1 MSAISKFLK
10 LFRRSHSADE
20 LNRFTPYERKF
31 TVHSYKSRGG
41 YDLISMR
48 TRSVKVERFRASQFW
63 RPATRQKMQLSLSIS
78 LLRLRRLGIEV
89 VAAPSLKL
97 NDAAGWV
104 LWPKLL
110 V

>member
-20 LNRFTPYERKF
+20 LNRITPYERKF
-31 TVHSYKSRGG
+31 TMHGYKSRRG

-63 RPATRQKMQLSLSIS
+63 LPATRRKMQLSLSVS
-78 LLRLRRLGIEV
+78 LLRLPPLSPRDC
-89 VAAPSLKL
+89 AA
-97 NDAAGWV
+97 
-104 LWPKLL
+104 
-110 V
+110 